1 MKVKDLNKL
10 TDTEVKEVVVM
21 SKLTKEDTTLKPFTS
36 LKFGEVLELKGFAR
50 NGLNDDLVSKVLE
63 IANSEKGKAKRKFD
77 KWKLKKFFAVVN
89 FIENQF
95 KYLGELEQK
104 LDTETEND
112 LIVAGIDDLNKFGDL
127 NTIDALAGGNILKWQ
142 QVLEL
147 PYEDV
152 YNKLLKT
159 KTEEDIKKR
168 LETIYKSKNQ

>member
-1 MKVKDLNKL
+1 MKVKVLDRL
-10 TDTEVKEVVVM
+10 TEQEVREVVVM
-21 SKLTKEDTTLKPFTS
+21 SKLTNEDTTLKPFTS
-36 LKFGEVLELKGFAR
+36 LKFGEVLELKSIAR
-50 NGLNDDLVSKVLE
+50 NGVDDVLIVKVLE
-63 IANSEKGKAKRKFD
+63 LNKRKT
-77 KWKLKKFFAVVN
+77 KLENRTLKAFFAVVN

-127 NTIDALAGGNILKWQ
+127 NTIDALAGGDILRWQ
-142 QVLEL
+142 QILEL
-147 PYEDV
+147 TYEDV

-168 LETIYKSKNQ
+168 LETIYKNKNR

>member
-21 SKLTKEDTTLKPFTS
+21 SKLTKEDATLKPFTS

-50 NGLNDDLVSKVLE
+50 S
-63 IANSEKGKAKRKFD
+63 
-77 KWKLKKFFAVVN
+77 FFGVVN

-127 NTIDALAGGNILKWQ
+127 NTIDALAGGDILKWQ

-147 PYEDV
+147 TYEDV

-168 LETIYKSKNQ
+168 LEAIYKSKSR